1 MTMTN
6 GTDGMTS
13 GLQESR
19 FEPRPGTDRERMAGV
34 FSARKV
40 LTDWSGG
47 AQALALLEAV
57 HEAGWLRFLSEP
69 RELAALRDFTGLTAA
84 RLEDVLGALV
94 AHGIVERDGD
104 VVRSSPAFELL
115 SADDAPV
122 DLTDM
127 LAYLTMLPRLVRDA
141 VSGAPGASLDEGDAL
156 TLAKAA
162 AGRVTP
168 VSQEVFRVLV
178 DALPEYKVLGDG
190 GRLLDVGCGVGWAM
204 LDLATL
210 FPQGRQVGLELV
222 PEVAAETRRRAEELG
237 VQDRVEV
244 RCQDALTFDEEE
256 AFDLSFWA
264 HPFFAESARG
274 GVLKMIF
281 RALKPGGSLLM
292 QELFAPP
299 EPGDDA
305 GARGFALDRLLYR
318 HWGAEFAPSAE
329 RLSEEAA
336 AAGFEQSRIAETA
349 LGRLVVM
356 RRPAGTSA

>member
-1 MTMTN
+1 ME
-6 GTDGMTS
+6 GM
-13 GLQESR
+13 
-19 FEPRPGTDRERMAGV
+19 FA
-34 FSARKV
+34 ARTV
-40 LTDWSGG
+40 VRGWARA

-57 HEAGWLRFLSEP
+57 HEAGWLGFLAEP
-69 RELAALRDFTGLTAA
+69 RGLAVLRDFTGLTAG
-84 RLEDVLGALV
+84 RLEDVLGAL
-94 AHGIVERDGD
+94 AAYDIVERDAD
-104 VVRSSPAFELL
+104 VVRLAPAFALL
-115 SADDAPV
+115 SAGDAPV

-127 LAYLTMLPRLVRDA
+127 LAHLAMLPRLVRDA
-141 VSGAPGASLDEGDAL
+141 VADGPGAPLDEGDAL
-156 TLAKAA
+156 VLAKAT

-168 VSQEVFRVLV
+168 VSQEVFRILV
-178 DALPEYKVLGDG
+178 DALPEYQVLGEG

-222 PEVAAETRRRAEELG
+222 PEVAAETRRRAEALG

-244 RCQDALTFDEEE
+244 RCQDARTFDEEN

-281 RALKPGGSLLM
+281 HALKPGGSLLM
-292 QELFAPP
+292 QELFVPP
-299 EPGDDA
+299 EPGDEA

-329 RLSEEAA
+329 RLCEEAA
-336 AAGFEQSRIAETA
+336 SAGFERSRIAETG
-349 LGRLVVM
+349 LGRVVVM
-356 RRPAGTSA
+356 RRPEVTSA